1 MVGLVING
9 LVDHGVY
16 ADLSFSYWLDEW
28 DGTLAGSRVC
38 LSILFLFPF
47 LLVILTRRI
56 RWSFEHCTHLCAH
69 AFWTRCP
76 LRHTSSSEVAP
87 V

>member
-47 LLVILTRRI
+47 LLVILI
-56 RWSFEHCTHLCAH
+56 DGFAGHLNTAH
-69 AFWTRCP
+69 TCV
-76 LRHTSSSEVAP
+76 HTLSGLAVPSATLHHLK
-87 V
+87 